1 MSERIITNGNKPYEY
16 NGPPDKCPICHYK
29 ISPKQL
35 NSVIS
40 IDSDTGPLQVVY
52 QCTNKKC
59 LMLFIA
65 LYTKPFYSNV
75 FQLIK
80 LYPATPENREFSQI
94 ISNLSPRF
102 VEIYNQAIT
111 AEAYHLPELVGIG
124 LRKSLEFLMKDYL
137 IKQKPDKETEI
148 RKNFLGKCIE
158 LYVDDIN
165 IKVCAERATWLG
177 NDETHYERKWEDKD
191 IKDLKNLI
199 ELTVTWIEL
208 NIRTKNYL
216 EEMAE
221 GRS

>member
-1 MSERIITNGNKPYEY
+1 
-16 NGPPDKCPICHYK
+16 
-29 ISPKQL
+29 
-35 NSVIS
+35 
-40 IDSDTGPLQVVY
+40 
-52 QCTNKKC
+52 
-59 LMLFIA
+59 
-65 LYTKPFYSNV
+65 
-75 FQLIK
+75 
-80 LYPATPENREFSQI
+80 
-94 ISNLSPRF
+94 
-102 VEIYNQAIT
+102 
-111 AEAYHLPELVGIG
+111 
-124 LRKSLEFLMKDYL
+124 MKDYL